1 MYQYRSYDFEQINIA
16 MKLSGKPSI
25 DIGIH
30 WLNPLFVK
38 C

>member
-1 MYQYRSYDFEQINIA
+1 MYQYKRCDFEQINSA

-25 DIGIH
+25 DIVIH